1 MQNDYFG
8 FSEIDGM
15 NPVPRVPIC
24 MCLDTSGS
32 MGRIVRGE
40 TRSTGRTM
48 YKDGKTWN
56 IVEGGISAINDL
68 NDGIN
73 DFFEAIREDE
83 VAVFSAEICMIT
95 FGGQGAKIISPFA
108 TVDKQNK
115 AFDLVADGYT
125 YMGEAV
131 NMALDCLEKRKEQ
144 YKEIGVDYYQ
154 PWLVLMTDGTP
165 NGSEI
170 ELNRAI
176 ERTRKMVNEGKL
188 TIFPM
193 GIGPEADMSV
203 LASFSP
209 IRTPLKIRETK
220 YKEFFEWLSQ
230 SVIATSQSMP
240 GENLSLDTSG
250 IKGWGE
256 L

>member
-1 MQNDYFG
+1 M
-8 FSEIDGM
+8 
-15 NPVPRVPIC
+15 
-24 MCLDTSGS
+24 
-32 MGRIVRGE
+32 
-40 TRSTGRTM
+40 
-48 YKDGKTWN
+48 
-56 IVEGGISAINDL
+56 
-68 NDGIN
+68 
-73 DFFEAIREDE
+73 
-83 VAVFSAEICMIT
+83 
-95 FGGQGAKIISPFA
+95 
-108 TVDKQNK
+108 
-115 AFDLVADGYT
+115 
-125 YMGEAV
+125 
-131 NMALDCLEKRKEQ
+131 RKEQ